1 MKNHIKYL
9 MLALLLAS
17 FLIPGCTAPV
27 PPADTTTST
36 TTTTPPPPPPA
47 FLDASF
53 LNSEVLYRTEVFS
66 PVFDAS
72 NYSKLSLL
80 LQCTNNFSWVKLQV
94 SPDGVSWFDQRQY
107 FGEPCRLGVTE
118 TVITISKYYR
128 AFAYGID
135 GRTENIT
142 MFGRFYN

>member
-1 MKNHIKYL
+1 MKKHTKYL
-9 MLALLLAS
+9 ILALLLAS

-27 PPADTTTST
+27 PNPDTGTST
-36 TTTTPPPPPPA
+36 TTTTAPA

-53 LNSEVLYRTEVFS
+53 LNSEVLYRTEVLS
-66 PVFDAS
+66 PVFDVS

-94 SPDGVSWFDQRQY
+94 SPDGVNWYDQRQY